1 MLKIDEMKNL
11 KVIGLEAKQMVT
23 KEDYQKLGPIIERKT
38 RKYSKIR
45 MLIDV
50 GDLKGI
56 LLAAFWEDLK
66 MSVNHPADFE
76 RVAIISS
83 NNIKNLMNKPIAPL
97 IHSEVKIF
105 KKSQSARQWVMD
117 S

>member
-11 KVIGLEAKQMVT
+11 KVIGLEAKQVVT

-50 GDLKGI
+50 GDLNGI

-66 MSVNHPADFE
+66 MSVNHPSDFE

-83 NNIKNLMNKPIAPL
+83 NNIEDLMNKPIAPL

-105 KKSQSARQWVMD
+105 DKSQKARQWILD